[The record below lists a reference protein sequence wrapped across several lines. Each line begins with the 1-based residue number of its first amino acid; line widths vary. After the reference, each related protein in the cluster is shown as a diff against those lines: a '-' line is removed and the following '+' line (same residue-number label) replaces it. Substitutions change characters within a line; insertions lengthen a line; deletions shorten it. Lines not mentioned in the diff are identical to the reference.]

1 MKRFFVLLS
10 LCLLSQQIFAQSV
23 GTFEQWQRSQEEDST
38 SNQSSQSAVIEFKGI
53 PITGNVDDFAAK
65 LQALGYNPLTVI
77 DNVTVVMAGQFVNK
91 DCIVFLNS
99 TPKTKQIYNVFVDL
113 KATYSSWTSIKSVYH
128 KYKDLYIKKYGQPE
142 KDLHFFLSPYREGD
156 GCEMLALQ
164 NEKCSYFTMFKVSGG
179 LISVSMFPSCSIGF
193 QYENEVNADLHT
205 TESESDML
213 NEI

>member
-1 MKRFFVLLS
+1 MKRFFVLIS

-65 LQALGYNPLTVI
+65 LQALGYNPLTVT
-77 DNVTVVMAGQFVNK
+77 DNGVVVMLGQFVNK
-91 DCIVFLNS
+91 DCFIYLNS
-99 TPKTKQIYNVFVDL
+99 TAKSKQIWKVSAVIEDRY
-113 KATYSSWTSIKSVYH
+113 TSWSSIKSDYH

-156 GCEMLALQ
+156 GCEMIALK
-164 NEKCSYFTMFKVSGG
+164 NNKCRYITRFKVSGG
-179 LISVSMFPSCSIGF
+179 SIDVIMLNTCSIVF
-193 QYENEVNADLHT
+193 DYRNVVNEDLFM

-213 NEI
+213 NDI

>member
-156 GCEMLALQ
+156 GCEMIALK
-164 NEKCSYFTMFKVSGG
+164 NNKCRYITRFKVSGG
-179 LISVSMFPSCSIGF
+179 SIDVIMLNTCSIVF
-193 QYENEVNADLHT
+193 DYRNVVNEDLFM

-213 NEI
+213 NDI

>member
-10 LCLLSQQIFAQSV
+10 LCLLSQQILAQSV

-53 PITGNVDDFAAK
+53 PITGHVDDFAAK
-65 LQALGYNPLTVI
+65 LQALGYNPLTVT
-77 DNVTVVMAGQFVNK
+77 DNGIVVMTGQFVNK
-91 DCIVFLNS
+91 DCFIYLHS
-99 TPKTKQIYNVFVDL
+99 TVKTKQIWKVSAVIEDRY
-113 KATYSSWTSIKSVYH
+113 TSWSFIKSDYH
-128 KYKDLYIKKYGQPE
+128 KYKDLYIKKYGQPVS
-142 KDLHFFLSPYREGD
+142 DYHFFLPPYYEGD

-179 LISVSMFPSCSIGF
+179 LISVSMFPSCSIAF